1 MIVVIIVGGC
11 LLGWGIGQWML
22 DRWIN
27 DNNEDINKN

>member
-1 MIVVIIVGGC
+1 MIIVVIVGGC
-11 LLGWGIGQWML
+11 LIGWVIGSWML